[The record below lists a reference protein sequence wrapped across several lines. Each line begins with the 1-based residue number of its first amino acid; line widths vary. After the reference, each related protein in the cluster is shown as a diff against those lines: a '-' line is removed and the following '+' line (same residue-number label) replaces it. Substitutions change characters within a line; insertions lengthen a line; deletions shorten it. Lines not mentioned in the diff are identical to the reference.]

1 MAGRQPFIMPAL
13 LKTGY
18 PRLPSFWNAA
28 DSSIMPVIT
37 IIFGALLDLVGT
49 TAWLSTGR
57 QSITALIP
65 AFLGTLLIIAGVL
78 AHTNPGIRKHV
89 MHFAATLGLLGFLGS
104 AKGLLQLPALL
115 TGAEVLRPAA
125 VIAQSIT
132 AVLALIFLALCV
144 NSFIAARKNREKAS
158 GPIA

>member
-1 MAGRQPFIMPAL
+1 
-13 LKTGY
+13 
-18 PRLPSFWNAA
+18 
-28 DSSIMPVIT
+28 MPVIT
-37 IIFGALLDLVGT
+37 IVFGALLDLVGT

-78 AHTNPGIRKHV
+78 AHIKPGIRKHV

-115 TGAEVLRPAA
+115 SGVEVVRPTA
-125 VIAQSIT
+125 VISQSVT
-132 AVLALIFLALCV
+132 AILALIFLALCV

-158 GPIA
+158 GPLS